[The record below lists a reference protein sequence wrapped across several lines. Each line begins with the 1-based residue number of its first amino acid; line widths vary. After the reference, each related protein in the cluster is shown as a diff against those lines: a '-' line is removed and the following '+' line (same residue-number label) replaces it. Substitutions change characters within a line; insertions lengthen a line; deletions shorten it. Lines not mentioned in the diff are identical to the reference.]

1 MKHFSSQYSNNKL
14 RNIPQNRRIR
24 MRNSTE
30 KTIKIIAS
38 ATNTEKFEFK
48 KKKV

>member
-1 MKHFSSQYSNNKL
+1 
-14 RNIPQNRRIR
+14 

-48 KKKV
+48 KKFERLKIWKLIWISNINNVVWL